1 MSEGD
6 RTDLKKKLQRP
17 KREAGVEAGAD
28 KMDAGED
35 KARLFFDLKN
45 AGLIPSCMVQDV
57 QTQTSRGPHKDRWDE
72 GLVLKEYPP
81 PDDPSKPARQPI
93 SISYVL
99 MIVVGLLSM
108 EWLIR
113 KLLRLA

>member
-1 MSEGD
+1 
-6 RTDLKKKLQRP
+6 
-17 KREAGVEAGAD
+17 
-28 KMDAGED
+28 
-35 KARLFFDLKN
+35 
-45 AGLIPSCMVQDV
+45 MVQDV
-57 QTQTSRGPHKDRWDE
+57 QKQTSRGPHKDLWDD
-72 GLVLKEYPP
+72 GIMLNEYPP
-81 PDDPSKPARQPI
+81 PADPSKPARQPI